1 MILPE
6 PAGLIESLERSGW
19 RTVIVATGGGSE
31 AIAHLLTTPGASN
44 VVLEA
49 IVPYASGAVDRWLG
63 GPQESYCSSRTARRL
78 AVLAWQRACAL
89 GTPPGRAVGAAV
101 TASLRTR
108 QPKQGPHRIFV
119 AVQTLASTRVA
130 TLVLLKNARSRRDEE
145 QIAAALL
152 LNQLAE
158 ECCRPPIHR
167 AEMPLLEGEQVEL
180 DRESAAL
187 AWQELFAGVRRI
199 ALAESVDQTLA
210 RTAGATL
217 QSPEATLVEEEQVLP
232 GRLVFSGSFDPLH
245 DGHRLM
251 AATAEDRVSRRIEYE
266 LSITNVD
273 KPALDY
279 VEIRERLLQFSGQTL
294 WLTRAATFLDKID
307 IFPASTFV
315 MGADTYKRLCD
326 PKYYGGSADA
336 AARSVRHIAESVR
349 GIIVF
354 GRQIAGLFEN
364 SVQNDVPETLRRVS
378 LFISEQDFRRD
389 ISSTQLRQQ
398 EHSSTSEPDDHS

>member
-6 PAGLIESLERSGW
+6 PAGLIESLERAGW
-19 RTVIVATGGGSE
+19 RTAIVATGGGSE
-31 AIAHLLTTPGASN
+31 AIAHLLTTPGASG

-152 LNQLAE
+152 LNQLAD
-158 ECCRPPIHR
+158 ECCRPPIHL
-167 AEMPLLEGEQVEL
+167 AEMPLLEGEQVEV

-199 ALAESVDQTLA
+199 VLAESADQTLA
-210 RTAGATL
+210 RTAGAATAR
-217 QSPEATLVEEEQVLP
+217 SPQATLVEEEQVLP
-232 GRLVFSGSFDPLH
+232 GRLVFPGSFDPLH

-251 AATAEDRVSRRIEYE
+251 AATAEDCASRRIEYE

-279 VEIRERLLQFSGQTL
+279 VEIRQRLSQFSGQTL

-315 MGADTYKRLCD
+315 MGADTYKRLAD
-326 PKYYGGSADA
+326 PKYYGGSVDT

-354 GRQIAGLFEN
+354 GRQIAGLFDD
-364 SVQNDVPETLRRVS
+364 SVQSDVPETLRRVS

-398 EHSSTSEPDDHS
+398 EQPPCE